1 MVGCGAGD
9 MGQEDIKTSRWTKNK
24 VIWGYVVMLLIWW
37 HIPCKRLWPHV
48 LTRSQVRDF
57 DPSCQLLVP
66 FFSYM
71 DYLFKMDIV
80 LLTELHRAL
89 HTVDHTHGELR
100 SRKGTNLFKMMQ
112 PLSGPDTGS
121 QIPLQLRTQL
131 SSCSTCEPV
140 MTPFIET
147 SMDIVDILRRKSPGL
162 PDLRMVTEGWSGSEK
177 KAWAGHK
184 RNGCGQIWTQF
195 KIH

>member
-1 MVGCGAGD
+1 MTTC
-9 MGQEDIKTSRWTKNK
+9 THW
-24 VIWGYVVMLLIWW
+24 
-37 HIPCKRLWPHV
+37 
-48 LTRSQVRDF
+48 SQVRDF
-57 DPSCQLLVP
+57 DSSHQLLVP
-66 FFSYM
+66 FFSHM
-71 DYLFKMDIV
+71 DYLFKMNVV

-100 SRKGTNLFKMMQ
+100 SRKGPNLFKMMQ

-140 MTPFIET
+140 LTPFIET

-177 KAWAGHK
+177 KVWAGHK

>member
-1 MVGCGAGD
+1 MTTC
-9 MGQEDIKTSRWTKNK
+9 I
-24 VIWGYVVMLLIWW
+24 
-37 HIPCKRLWPHV
+37 H
-48 LTRSQVRDF
+48 RSQVRDF
-57 DPSCQLLVP
+57 DPSHQLLVP
-66 FFSYM
+66 FFSHM

-89 HTVDHTHGELR
+89 QIVGHTHGELR

-112 PLSGPDTGS
+112 PLSGPDSGS
-121 QIPLQLRTQL
+121 QILLQLRTQL

-140 MTPFIET
+140 LTPFIET
-147 SMDIVDILRRKSPGL
+147 SMDIVDILRRKSPWL